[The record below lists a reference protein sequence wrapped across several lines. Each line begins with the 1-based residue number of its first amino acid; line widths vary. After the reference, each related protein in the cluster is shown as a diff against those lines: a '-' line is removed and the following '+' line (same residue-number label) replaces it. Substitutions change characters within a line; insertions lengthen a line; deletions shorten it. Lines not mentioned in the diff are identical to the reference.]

1 MEREQTCGLCGCIC
15 FPVQTRLSPLEEI
28 HSRSWLQVKHRV
40 VQHGG
45 EESCEGGG
53 GHRALGHMSQP
64 SGSVQG
70 GEVEVIVGGQVT
82 RMIM

>member
-1 MEREQTCGLCGCIC
+1 M
-15 FPVQTRLSPLEEI
+15 
-28 HSRSWLQVKHRV
+28 KHRV

-64 SGSVQG
+64 SRSVQG
-70 GEVEVIVGGQVT
+70 GEVEVIVGGQVN

>member
-1 MEREQTCGLCGCIC
+1 M
-15 FPVQTRLSPLEEI
+15 
-28 HSRSWLQVKHRV
+28 KHRV

-45 EESCEGGG
+45 EEPCEGGG
-53 GHRALGHMSQP
+53 GRRTPGHASQP

-70 GEVEVIVGGQVT
+70 GEVEVIVGGQVS